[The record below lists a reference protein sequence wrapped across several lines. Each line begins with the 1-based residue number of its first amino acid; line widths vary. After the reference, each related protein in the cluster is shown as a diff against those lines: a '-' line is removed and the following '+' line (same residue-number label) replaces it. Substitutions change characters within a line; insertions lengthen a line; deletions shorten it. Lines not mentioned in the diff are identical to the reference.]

1 MDAKKETRHFVRD
14 RCDFNKKKRI
24 KYITIGLVISV
35 LTGFLLYNIAFA
47 GGTNYHHTGAAK
59 INVAGSEMQ
68 LRFEYAGGKDE
79 LKTDGEYRSLFKN
92 QSRPVYVWADK
103 YSSGDLEVGVEKDG
117 GGHVT
122 KENRIKCQTSLDS
135 EGGFS
140 IVIFNISYKQPAHM
154 YVNKYYDTKD

>member
-1 MDAKKETRHFVRD
+1 
-14 RCDFNKKKRI
+14 
-24 KYITIGLVISV
+24 
-35 LTGFLLYNIAFA
+35 
-47 GGTNYHHTGAAK
+47 
-59 INVAGSEMQ
+59 MQ

-154 YVNKYYDTKD
+154 YVNKYYDTKDPFVLNILNRRLIEN